1 MIDLKDI
8 DVTFETKD
16 RTVHAVREV
25 NLRITRGEI
34 YGIVGYSGAGK
45 STLVR
50 TINLLQRPTSGSVLV
65 KGEELTAMSAKELR
79 ETRKNI
85 GMIFQHFN
93 LMESLNVYENVAFP
107 LKRTGISKEE
117 EKGKVE
123 NLLELVGLSDR
134 IYNYPSQLSGGQ
146 KQRVAIARALATDP
160 DILLCDEATSA
171 LDPRTTRSILNLLAE
186 LREKLGLTIVLITH
200 EMAVVKD
207 LCDRVA
213 VMEDG
218 YVVESGTILNIFTNP
233 QEQLTRDFINVA
245 IQFEDEIEKV
255 LNHTG
260 LSGLGHLVRLLYVGD
275 NVTEPFIASLV
286 KKFNVE
292 SNILHGN
299 IEFIQDTPVGDLLVS
314 LNGEE
319 ADIESA
325 IAYFE
330 SNNIRVR
337 SMDEIIQRR
346 LEKERV

>member
-25 NLRITRGEI
+25 NLTITRGEI

-292 SNILHGN
+292 SNTLICLFSVN
-299 IEFIQDTPVGDLLVS
+299 
-314 LNGEE
+314 
-319 ADIESA
+319 
-325 IAYFE
+325 
-330 SNNIRVR
+330 
-337 SMDEIIQRR
+337 
-346 LEKERV
+346 